1 MNDKEIIY
9 NIIGRYVDNILRQVR
24 NPLAYMMAD
33 PIKNY
38 IYRYVEPYI
47 DAFTTNN
54 NFEVEEASAYLE
66 QEAIEKIN
74 SFKRTFKESKNEN
87 VKNNF

>member
-9 NIIGRYVDNILRQVR
+9 NIIGRYVDNILRQIR

-66 QEAIEKIN
+66 QEAIDKIN

>member
-9 NIIGRYVDNILRQVR
+9 NIIGRYVDNILRQIR

>member
-9 NIIGRYVDNILRQVR
+9 NIIGRYVDNILRQIR

-54 NFEVEEASAYLE
+54 IFEVEEASAYLE

>member
-9 NIIGRYVDNILRQVR
+9 NIIGRYVDNILRQIR

-87 VKNNF
+87 VKNNL

>member
-9 NIIGRYVDNILRQVR
+9 NIIGRYVDNILLQIR

-47 DAFTTNN
+47 NAFTTNN

-87 VKNNF
+87 VKNNL

>member
-9 NIIGRYVDNILRQVR
+9 NIIGRYVDNILRQIR

-47 DAFTTNN
+47 DTFTTNN

>member
-1 MNDKEIIY
+1 MKDKEIIF
-9 NIIGRYVDNILRQVR
+9 NIVGRYVDNILAQAR
-24 NPLAYMMAD
+24 NPLVYMMAD

-38 IYRYVEPYI
+38 LFRYIEPYI

-54 NFEVEEASAYLE
+54 SFEVEAASAFMQ
-66 QEAIEKIN
+66 QEAIDKIN

-87 VKNNF
+87 VKDNL

>member
-9 NIIGRYVDNILRQVR
+9 NIIGRYVDNILRQIR

-33 PIKNY
+33 PINNY

>member
-9 NIIGRYVDNILRQVR
+9 NIIGRYVDNMLRQIR

-66 QEAIEKIN
+66 QEAVEKIN

>member
-9 NIIGRYVDNILRQVR
+9 NIIGRYVDNILRQIR

-54 NFEVEEASAYLE
+54 TFEVEEASAYLE

>member
-1 MNDKEIIY
+1 
-9 NIIGRYVDNILRQVR
+9 
-24 NPLAYMMAD
+24 MMAD

-87 VKNNF
+87 VKNNL

>member
-9 NIIGRYVDNILRQVR
+9 NIIGRYVDNILRQIR

-47 DAFTTNN
+47 DAFTANN

-87 VKNNF
+87 VKNNL